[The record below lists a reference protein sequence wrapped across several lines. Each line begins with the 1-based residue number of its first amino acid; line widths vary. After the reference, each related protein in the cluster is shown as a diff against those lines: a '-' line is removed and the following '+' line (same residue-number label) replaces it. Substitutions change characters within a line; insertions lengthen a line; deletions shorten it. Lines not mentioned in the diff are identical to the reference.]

1 MKTCLTGHIMSIML
15 DAAGIGSGQKL
26 DLVEKNQHEI
36 KLSTAKITNGTIQL
50 KKKKKTDRRIKS
62 S

>member
-1 MKTCLTGHIMSIML
+1 MSIML

-36 KLSTAKITNGTIQL
+36 KLSTAKITNGTI
-50 KKKKKTDRRIKS
+50 
-62 S
+62 